1 MQQPMKFIAPE
12 PVPDG
17 AKDIITNN
25 PFWPDLDIS
34 EFRAEMRTDG
44 TVTPARLRQAV
55 LTAIAE
61 VNAEL
66 FDFKQRQMGAGYTS
80 LAEVPADVID
90 GESQR
95 LQLYRRAVW
104 CWTKATLTERYR
116 DFDATASGNKKA
128 DEMVTTVDDLWRDV
142 NWSLSRLQ
150 DKPRMIVELI

>member
-1 MQQPMKFIAPE
+1 MQAMKFVTPEQAP
-12 PVPDG
+12 DCG
-17 AKDIITNN
+17 KDIITNT
-25 PFWPDLDIS
+25 PFWPDLDIT

-66 FDFKQRQMGAGYTS
+66 HDFRLRQMSAGYTS
-80 LAEVPADVID
+80 LAEVPADEID

-116 DFDATASGNKKA
+116 DFDATGSGNKKA
-128 DEMVTTVDDLWRDV
+128 DELVTTVDDLWRDV

-150 DKPRMIVELI
+150 DKPRMTVELI

>member
-1 MQQPMKFIAPE
+1 MQAMKFVTPEQAP
-12 PVPDG
+12 DSG
-17 AKDIITNN
+17 KDIITNT
-25 PFWPDLDIS
+25 PFWPDLDIT

-66 FDFKQRQMGAGYTS
+66 HDFRLRQMSAGYTS
-80 LAEVPADVID
+80 LAEVPADEID

-116 DFDATASGNKKA
+116 DFDATGSGNKKA
-128 DEMVTTVDDLWRDV
+128 DELVTTVDDLWRDV

-150 DKPRMIVELI
+150 DKPRMTVELI

>member
-1 MQQPMKFIAPE
+1 MQPLKFVAPE
-12 PVPDG
+12 QAPAG
-17 AKDIITNN
+17 GKDIITNTT
-25 PFWPDLDIS
+25 FWPDLDIS

-66 FDFKQRQMGAGYTS
+66 FDFKQRQVTAGYAT
-80 LAEVPADVID
+80 LAAVPADVID

-116 DFDATASGNKKA
+116 DFDATGSGNKKA
-128 DEMVTTVDDLWRDV
+128 DEMVSTVDDLWRDV

>member
-1 MQQPMKFIAPE
+1 MQAMKFIAPE
-12 PVPDG
+12 PATSSEQDV
-17 AKDIITNN
+17 ITNTT
-25 PFWPDLDIS
+25 FWPDLDLAG
-34 EFRAEMRTDG
+34 FRAEMRTDG
-44 TVTPARLRQAV
+44 TVTASRLRQAV

-66 FDFKQRQMGAGYTS
+66 FDFKQKQLAAGYAS
-80 LAEVPADVID
+80 LAVVPADEID

-104 CWTKATLTERYR
+104 CWAKATLTERYR

-142 NWSLSRLQ
+142 SWSLSRLQ
-150 DKPRMIVELI
+150 DKSRMTVELI

>member
-1 MQQPMKFIAPE
+1 MKFVTPEQAP
-12 PVPDG
+12 DSG
-17 AKDIITNN
+17 KDIITNT
-25 PFWPDLDIS
+25 PFWPGLDIT

-66 FDFKQRQMGAGYTS
+66 HDFRLRQMSAGYTS
-80 LAEVPADVID
+80 LAEVPADEID

-116 DFDATASGNKKA
+116 DFDATGSGNKKA
-128 DEMVTTVDDLWRDV
+128 DELVTTVDDLWRDV

-150 DKPRMIVELI
+150 DKPRMTVELI

>member
-1 MQQPMKFIAPE
+1 MQAMKFVTPEQAP
-12 PVPDG
+12 DSG
-17 AKDIITNN
+17 KDIITNT
-25 PFWPDLDIS
+25 PFWPDLDIT

-66 FDFKQRQMGAGYTS
+66 HDFRLRQMSAGYTS
-80 LAEVPADVID
+80 LAEVPADEID

-116 DFDATASGNKKA
+116 DFDATGSGNKKA
-128 DEMVTTVDDLWRDV
+128 DELVITVDDLWRDV

-150 DKPRMIVELI
+150 DKPRMTVELI

>member
-1 MQQPMKFIAPE
+1 MQAMKFVAPE
-12 PVPDG
+12 QAQSGEQDL
-17 AKDIITNN
+17 ITNTA
-25 PFWPDLDIS
+25 FWPDLDMAG
-34 EFRAEMRTDG
+34 FRAEMRTDG

-66 FDFKQRQMGAGYTS
+66 YDFKQRQLAAGYAT
-80 LAEVPADVID
+80 LAVVPADMID

-128 DEMVTTVDDLWRDV
+128 DELVSTVDDLWRDV
-142 NWSLSRLQ
+142 SWSLSRLQ
-150 DKPRMIVELI
+150 DKPRMTVELI

>member
-1 MQQPMKFIAPE
+1 MKFVTPEQAP
-12 PVPDG
+12 DSG
-17 AKDIITNN
+17 KDIIANT
-25 PFWPDLDIS
+25 PFWPDLDIT

-66 FDFKQRQMGAGYTS
+66 HDFRLRQLSAGFTS
-80 LAEVPADVID
+80 LAEVPADEID

-116 DFDATASGNKKA
+116 DFDATGSGNKKA
-128 DEMVTTVDDLWRDV
+128 DELVTTVDDLWRDV
-142 NWSLSRLQ
+142 NWSLRRLQ
-150 DKPRMIVELI
+150 DKPRMTVELI

>member
-1 MQQPMKFIAPE
+1 MKFVTPEQAP
-12 PVPDG
+12 DSG
-17 AKDIITNN
+17 KDIITNT
-25 PFWPDLDIS
+25 PFWPDLDIT

-66 FDFKQRQMGAGYTS
+66 HDFRLRQISAGYTS
-80 LAEVPADVID
+80 LAEVPADEID

-116 DFDATASGNKKA
+116 DFDATGSGNKKA
-128 DEMVTTVDDLWRDV
+128 DELVTTVDDLWRDV

-150 DKPRMIVELI
+150 DKPRMTVELI

>member
-1 MQQPMKFIAPE
+1 MQAMKFVTPEQAP
-12 PVPDG
+12 DSG
-17 AKDIITNN
+17 KDIITNT
-25 PFWPDLDIS
+25 PFWPDLDIT

-66 FDFKQRQMGAGYTS
+66 HDFRLRQVSAGYAS
-80 LAEVPADVID
+80 LAEVPADEID

-116 DFDATASGNKKA
+116 DFDATGSGNKKA
-128 DEMVTTVDDLWRDV
+128 DELVTTVDDLWRDV

-150 DKPRMIVELI
+150 DKPRMTVELI

>member
-1 MQQPMKFIAPE
+1 MQAMKFVTPEQAP
-12 PVPDG
+12 DSG
-17 AKDIITNN
+17 KDIITNT
-25 PFWPDLDIS
+25 PFWPDLDIT

-66 FDFKQRQMGAGYTS
+66 HDFRLRQISAGYTS
-80 LAEVPADVID
+80 LAEVPADEID

-116 DFDATASGNKKA
+116 DFDATGGGNKKA
-128 DEMVTTVDDLWRDV
+128 DELVTTVDDLWRDV

-150 DKPRMIVELI
+150 DKPRMTVELI

>member
-1 MQQPMKFIAPE
+1 MQAMKFVTPEQAP
-12 PVPDG
+12 DSG
-17 AKDIITNN
+17 KDIITNT
-25 PFWPDLDIS
+25 PFWPDLDIT

-66 FDFKQRQMGAGYTS
+66 HDFRLRQVSAGYTS
-80 LAEVPADVID
+80 LAEVPADEID

-116 DFDATASGNKKA
+116 DFDATGSGNKKA
-128 DEMVTTVDDLWRDV
+128 DELVTTVDDLWRDV

-150 DKPRMIVELI
+150 DKPRMTVELI

>member
-1 MQQPMKFIAPE
+1 MKFVTPEQAP
-12 PVPDG
+12 DSG
-17 AKDIITNN
+17 KDIITNT
-25 PFWPDLDIS
+25 PFWPDLDIT

-66 FDFKQRQMGAGYTS
+66 HDFRLRQVSAGYTS
-80 LAEVPADVID
+80 LAEVPADEID

-116 DFDATASGNKKA
+116 DFDATGSGNKKA
-128 DEMVTTVDDLWRDV
+128 DELVTTVDDLWRDV

-150 DKPRMIVELI
+150 DKPRMTVELI

>member
-1 MQQPMKFIAPE
+1 MQAMKFVTPEQAP
-12 PVPDG
+12 DSG
-17 AKDIITNN
+17 KDIITNT
-25 PFWPDLDIS
+25 PFWPDLDIT

-66 FDFKQRQMGAGYTS
+66 HDFRLRQISAGYTS
-80 LAEVPADVID
+80 LAEVPADEID

-116 DFDATASGNKKA
+116 DFDATGSGNKKA
-128 DEMVTTVDDLWRDV
+128 DELVTTVDDLWRDV

-150 DKPRMIVELI
+150 DKPRMTVELI